1 MIKSSNYSLLSIID
15 SVVSGNASSYIFD
28 GEDLETPARHD
39 KIDTISMNSINTQT
53 RAIIVGILQPL
64 LSNLFI

>member
-39 KIDTISMNSINTQT
+39 KIDTTNMNSINTQT
-53 RAIIVGILQPL
+53 SAIIVGILHP
-64 LSNLFI
+64 SLFNFFI